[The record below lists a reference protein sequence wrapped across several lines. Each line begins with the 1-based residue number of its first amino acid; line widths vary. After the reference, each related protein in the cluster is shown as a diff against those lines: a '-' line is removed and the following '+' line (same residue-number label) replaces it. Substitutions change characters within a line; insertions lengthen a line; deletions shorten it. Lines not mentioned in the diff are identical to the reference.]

1 MKRSEQQL
9 LAKRIIKYYENN
21 ANRVQSETVR
31 HFVAEGYVR
40 QSVSKVIKRYR
51 NTGTVEYKR
60 RYSWKR
66 SVATPDITRK
76 VVQMLVNTRM
86 TVRTCARRL
95 GLSKS
100 TVQVIKVRENIKTK
114 KCQKV
119 PKYRKDQDIRA
130 KKNSRKLTRLAT
142 KKIVVMDDETYV
154 PIDPK
159 NSNFKKYYNFNDLN
173 EVPDDVRFVGEEK
186 FPKQYLVWQAIDQFG
201 NVSKPYVK
209 RGSMKADE
217 YLRECL
223 VKRLLPF
230 LKSKHQLSDVLFW
243 PDMASIHYEKN
254 VINWLESKGI
264 QFVKKAHNTPNCPQ
278 VRPIEKFW
286 SFCKREYSSTD
297 RISETP
303 EDLRKTWIKVSRKVS
318 RKHGMA
324 IMGSTRKKLR
334 LVGQGGVYEPFKV
347 KN

>member
-21 ANRVQSETVR
+21 ANRVQWETVR

-66 SVATPDITRK
+66 SVAKPDITRK

-119 PKYRKDQDIRA
+119 PKYR
-130 KKNSRKLTRLAT
+130 
-142 KKIVVMDDETYV
+142 
-154 PIDPK
+154 
-159 NSNFKKYYNFNDLN
+159 
-173 EVPDDVRFVGEEK
+173 
-186 FPKQYLVWQAIDQFG
+186 
-201 NVSKPYVK
+201 
-209 RGSMKADE
+209 
-217 YLRECL
+217 
-223 VKRLLPF
+223 
-230 LKSKHQLSDVLFW
+230 
-243 PDMASIHYEKN
+243 
-254 VINWLESKGI
+254 
-264 QFVKKAHNTPNCPQ
+264 
-278 VRPIEKFW
+278 RP
-286 SFCKREYSSTD
+286 RY
-297 RISETP
+297 
-303 EDLRKTWIKVSRKVS
+303 
-318 RKHGMA
+318 
-324 IMGSTRKKLR
+324 
-334 LVGQGGVYEPFKV
+334 
-347 KN
+347 